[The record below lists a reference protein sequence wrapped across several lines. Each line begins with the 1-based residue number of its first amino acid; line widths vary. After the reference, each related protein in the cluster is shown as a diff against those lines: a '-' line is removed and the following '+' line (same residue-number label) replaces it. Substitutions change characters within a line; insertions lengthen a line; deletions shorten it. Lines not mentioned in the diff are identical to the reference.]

1 ADVKLLGG
9 AGMVSQLAFDGGQ
22 FGADVEN
29 RLYGSGIA
37 TSRLAC
43 RREQLIT
50 PATDLCD
57 EPLTTL
63 TTKNVSHFLLQC
75 FQDADAPSYVRL
87 QHQRLGLF
95 NPEHPKDAFMFVL
108 VVFADALRQ
117 RNTEQAAQFLLGS
130 RPVESAS
137 RCNEL
142 CLGPLAIRFE

>member
-1 ADVKLLGG
+1 
-9 AGMVSQLAFDGGQ
+9 MVSQLAFDGGQ

-43 RREQLIT
+43 RREQLI
-50 PATDLCD
+50 
-57 EPLTTL
+57 TL